1 MADDLHPDPH
11 DDLHPE
17 APDPYA
23 LKRRVLLA
31 AAISFGA
38 FVVLGYTLTAIGAP
52 PWLLLPG
59 LLLVLLLVV
68 RPLMA
73 PVLAANRLQRRLA
86 YQAYLDM
93 KEQDR
98 G

>member
-1 MADDLHPDPH
+1 MQP
-11 DDLHPE
+11 DLHPE
-17 APDPYA
+17 TPDPYA

-31 AAISFGA
+31 AAVSFGS

-59 LLLVLLLVV
+59 LLAVLILVV

-73 PVLAANRLQRRLA
+73 PVLAASRLQRRLA
-86 YQAYLDM
+86 HQAFLDM
-93 KEQDR
+93 REQER

>member
-1 MADDLHPDPH
+1 MA
-11 DDLHPE
+11 DLHPE
-17 APDPYA
+17 TPDPYA

-31 AAISFGA
+31 AAVSFGS

-52 PWLLLPG
+52 AWLMLPA
-59 LLLVLLLVV
+59 LLLVLALVV

-86 YQAYLDM
+86 YRAYLDS
-93 KEQDR
+93 KEQGRD
-98 G
+98 